1 MLWLCLYLPQLP
13 LEVFTRGCEDGSPL
27 VVHCGSAGRP
37 RVVAANPSARSAGI
51 KSGLALAAA
60 RALQPDLRVHPRDQA
75 AERRALEALAAWSG
89 QFTSMVS
96 LVPPNALL
104 LEVAGSLRFFG
115 GLDPLLQKLKTD
127 IGRLGYQAR
136 LATAPTPLAAT
147 LLARQGEAI
156 CITGHGKLV
165 RALSQLPL
173 TVLGLEEEKQARLT
187 AMGLCRL
194 GDVLRLPRDGL
205 ARRFGTELLSLLD
218 RALGRLPD
226 PRMPFVAPP
235 RFAGHLLL
243 PAEVENTEALLFGLQ
258 RLIREL
264 VGLLRARVAGVR
276 AMTVQ
281 LVHGPASLTDVHVGM
296 VTPGRDEK
304 YLLELLKVRLE
315 RVHLTAPVREI
326 RLLADAIESH
336 QVPCQDLF
344 PSSAAE
350 AEAEEMLIERLRA
363 RLGEDAVRGISPVA
377 DHRPEFAWCWSEPG
391 QGGSQS
397 VGAQRPLWLLST
409 PRVLKAY
416 QGRPCLEHVLT
427 LWPERERI
435 ESGWWD
441 GKDIRRDYFV
451 AEDREGIRYWVFRE
465 LSERGG
471 WFLHGVFG

>member
-27 VVHCGSAGRP
+27 VVHCGSVGRP

-51 KSGLALAAA
+51 NSGLALAAA
-60 RALQPDLRVHPRDQA
+60 RALQTDLSVHPRDQA

-115 GLDPLLQKLKTD
+115 GLHPLLAKLKTG
-127 IGRLGYQAR
+127 IGRLGYQVH

-156 CITGHGKLV
+156 CITGHRQLV

-173 TVLGLEEEKQARLT
+173 TVLGLEEEKQVRLT
-187 AMGLCRL
+187 AIGLCRL

-243 PAEVENTEALLFGLQ
+243 PAEVKNTEALLFGLQ

-281 LVHGPASLTDVHVGM
+281 LVHGPASLTEVQVGM
-296 VTPGRDEK
+296 VTPGRDER

-315 RVHLTAPVREI
+315 REHLTAPVREI

-344 PSSAAE
+344 PGSAAE
-350 AEAEEMLIERLRA
+350 AEDMLIERLRA
-363 RLGEDAVRGISPVA
+363 RLGEDAVCGISPVA

-391 QGGSQS
+391 QGGIQPLL
-397 VGAQRPLWLLST
+397 AQRPLWLLST